1 MSTRLAGRSEA
12 AGRSES
18 MLDNGALILGA
29 GISGM
34 TCALALASQDIQVC
48 LVEREKEIGG
58 LVSSFSCKATDR
70 CNNCGVC
77 LLNEKIRAIGDTE
90 LITLF
95 TSCRIREV
103 EGGFNHFDIQLVQGG
118 EPISVKA
125 RTIVAA
131 TGADVFDAREKKQ
144 FGYKRYKGVITG
156 LDLEERLRAGSFHA
170 NSDGSPPRNIAFI
183 QCVGSRDENINHAY
197 CSKVCCKYAI
207 RMAAVL
213 RRLIPDLKVTIFYMD
228 LQTTGK
234 DYSPGCEEG
243 IEWINAIPAGIE
255 EGNKVKVKY
264 EDMENGRIAYREF
277 DQVVLS
283 TGLQPGKENKRL
295 AGILK
300 LNLDD
305 FGFIETRD
313 LVETNIEGI
322 YACGTSTS
330 PKSIADSISSAYMTA
345 GRIIGRIRG

>member
-1 MSTRLAGRSEA
+1 
-12 AGRSES
+12 

-34 TCALALASQDIQVC
+34 TCALVLANQDIHVC
-48 LVEREKEIGG
+48 LVEREREIGG
-58 LVSSFSCKATDR
+58 LVSSFSCKATDQ
-70 CNNCGVC
+70 CHNCGVC

-90 LITLF
+90 KITLF
-95 TSCRIREV
+95 TSCQIKAV
-103 EGGFNHFDIQLVQGG
+103 EGEFNHFDIRLVQGG
-118 EPISVKA
+118 ESLSVKA

-131 TGADVFDAREKKQ
+131 TGADVFDARQKKQ
-144 FGYKRYKGVITG
+144 FGYKRYKEVITG
-156 LDLEERLRAGSFHA
+156 LDLEERLRAGSFHW
-170 NSDGSPPRNIAFI
+170 NLNGNMPRNLAFI

-213 RRLIPDLKVTIFYMD
+213 MHLIPGLKVTIFYMD

-234 DYSPGCEEG
+234 DFSPGCEEG

-255 EGNKVKVKY
+255 EGNKVKVRY
-264 EDMENGRIAYREF
+264 EDMEKGEITHREF
-277 DQVVLS
+277 DLVVLS

-295 AGILK
+295 ASILK
-300 LNLDD
+300 LNMDD
-305 FGFIETRD
+305 FGFLETRN
-313 LVETNIEGI
+313 LVETNIDGI

-330 PKSIADSISSAYMTA
+330 PKSITDSIYSAHIVA
-345 GRIIGRIRG
+345 SRIIQQLGG

>member
-1 MSTRLAGRSEA
+1 
-12 AGRSES
+12 

-34 TCALALASQDIQVC
+34 TCALALASQDIHVY

-58 LVSSFSCKATDR
+58 LVASFSCKATDR
-70 CNNCGVC
+70 CNNCGIC

-95 TSCRIREV
+95 TSCRIKEV
-103 EGGFNHFDIQLVQGG
+103 EGEFNHFDIQLVQGG
-118 EPISVKA
+118 GPISVKA
-125 RTIVAA
+125 KTIVAA

-144 FGYKRYKGVITG
+144 FGYKRYKDVITG
-156 LDLEERLRAGSFHA
+156 LDLEERLRTGSFHC
-170 NSDGSPPRNIAFI
+170 NFNGNTPRNIAFI

-213 RRLIPDLKVTIFYMD
+213 RHLIPYLNVTIFYMD

-234 DYSPGCEEG
+234 DFSPRCEEG

-255 EGNKVKVKY
+255 EGNKLKVRY
-264 EDMENGRIAYREF
+264 EDMEKGEILYRDF
-277 DQVVLS
+277 DLVVLS

-295 AGILK
+295 ARILK
-300 LNLDD
+300 LNMDD
-305 FGFIETRD
+305 FGFLETRN

-330 PKSIADSISSAYMTA
+330 PKSIVDSISSAYVA
-345 GRIIGRIRG
+345 ANRIIRHIGGPIHA